1 MNAKRKMEGVFVT
14 QTSLE
19 LTVLPVATTQLALS
33 NASVVMD
40 TACTLIKGP
49 AYYKVTSNK
58 GASKRTLKIQ

>member
-19 LTVLPVATTQLALS
+19 QTVLPVATTQLALS
-33 NASVVMD
+33 NAFVVMD

-49 AYYKVTSNK
+49 AYYKV
-58 GASKRTLKIQ
+58 